1 MPAEWSWVPCR
12 KSGAGKCSRSGGQCG
27 RKSNHSRSSSQDSGH
42 SLPCDDR
49 ELRKFWSGLSITE
62 RKKIL
67 TVEKK
72 ELFKRIRC
80 LYCSRCYGL
89 FQLRYEELR
98 GNPPSD
104 CPTCKE
110 CYSSLVVGDDG
121 SLRLQEDIISSDPF
135 QKFLDAKSRERER
148 ELQFMT
154 GNICGS
160 GWVKRPGQNMCSLH
174 TTPVPCEAL
183 AEYWSNLP
191 DEHRSALFCLTD
203 EDFVADLDA
212 HLKYQLKI
220 CRDCRSNVMRAFK
233 DLKSGKDG
241 GEPEMAICKDHVL
254 KVGEGIVSVAG
265 TGGPLFFEKAE
276 EVEEN
281 KVSEGIYDAD
291 AAHSDDIRHA
301 ETPALAQEALQECAL
316 LIFKSQAEVAFRE
329 QSAGHNALLLFVHLT
344 LQIMEQNLVNAFKE
358 LGVKQAE
365 AELLEL
371 LAVEQLPAKKTGKKS
386 RGKKKKGAKNTGL
399 SSSPSPPESIA
410 TPEETNQDIVAT
422 VSPRP
427 TSPLPHSPFNEPA
440 ENEKESCDDSIEFT
454 EVSASCAAGNARS
467 TGEKEPYVHFQ
478 EREWKREASMSDDGE
493 IMTVE
498 GPATVDEKKYG
509 VEERVSLNTEDWPTP
524 QESKSILQ
532 SIKIPTTRTTSGG
545 IGGLANKVDLQ
556 DVQEGEST
564 PPGDFRIHALNSLK
578 KHDSAVSLE
587 KGIIANISQAHH
599 KSIEQKQASSA
610 TGKSCMPRLVQST
623 GNRSSGG
630 GGCGGEEDFSL
641 FHRFPGDYT
650 LVYSPPRGC
659 HLESPAVLDKTPPK
673 PKPTEFDRCYTLFG
687 SNPLVSVFKLS
698 LVPFA
703 QVHK

>member
-1 MPAEWSWVPCR
+1 M
-12 KSGAGKCSRSGGQCG
+12 
-27 RKSNHSRSSSQDSGH
+27 
-42 SLPCDDR
+42 
-49 ELRKFWSGLSITE
+49 
-62 RKKIL
+62 
-67 TVEKK
+67 EKK

-104 CPTCKE
+104 CPTCRE
-110 CYSSLVVGDDG
+110 CYSSLVVGENG
-121 SLRLQEDIISSDPF
+121 SLRLQEDIIMSDPF

-191 DEHRSALFCLTD
+191 EEHRSALFCLAD

-233 DLKSGKDG
+233 DLKSGKG
-241 GEPEMAICKDHVL
+241 GAEPELNICKEHML
-254 KVGEGIVSVAG
+254 KVGEGVVSVEG
-265 TGGPLFFEKAE
+265 PGGALFFEKAE

-281 KVSEGIYDAD
+281 KVSEGIFDAD

-371 LAVEQLPAKKTGKKS
+371 LAVEQLPAKKSGKKS
-386 RGKKKKGAKNTGL
+386 KSKKKKAAKNSGG
-399 SSSPSPPESIA
+399 SSSPSPPESIT
-410 TPEETNQDIVAT
+410 TPEEGNHEVAAVISPTPDSPTPPSSLANGADPEKRSPHELNAEEEVSTTCSMDIIQPIGEET
-422 VSPRP
+422 QQCIDFELDR
-427 TSPLPHSPFNEPA
+427 
-440 ENEKESCDDSIEFT
+440 KGDDS
-454 EVSASCAAGNARS
+454 VGNCENA
-467 TGEKEPYVHFQ
+467 TG
-478 EREWKREASMSDDGE
+478 SISGGE
-493 IMTVE
+493 SVD
-498 GPATVDEKKYG
+498 VDEKEYG
-509 VEERVSLNTEDWPTP
+509 FKKKEAVALNMEDWPTP

-532 SIKIPTTRTTSGG
+532 SIKIPTPRAGG
-545 IGGLANKVDLQ
+545 AMGNIVSKVELEE
-556 DVQEGEST
+556 VQEGEST

-587 KGIIANISQAHH
+587 KGSIGEIAQTHTLLEPHA
-599 KSIEQKQASSA
+599 SA
-610 TGKSCMPRLVQST
+610 TTTGKNHNPRVLQPA
-623 GNRSSGG
+623 GNRGG
-630 GGCGGEEDFSL
+630 GVEDDFSL
-641 FHRFPGDYT
+641 FHTFPGDYT
-650 LVYSPPRGC
+650 LVYSPPRGR
-659 HLESPAVLDKTPPK
+659 HLESPAVLDKSMPK
-673 PKPTEFDRCYTLFG
+673 PMPAEFDRCYTLFG
-687 SNPLVSVFKLS
+687 GNPLVSVFKMS
-698 LVPFA
+698 LVSLA